1 MPKLS
6 SLALVLVMMP
16 STAFW
21 ATKALAA
28 SDPKLPLPEGSHC
41 VAYKVVKTM
50 FLVSNDEVV
59 GKNCDVSAQILP
71 EVGGL
76 YHIEVQIP
84 IRSFDS
90 GNEDRDKDVV
100 KILKGDQRPEM
111 TFRSKALTVDG
122 WRELFAKGEFPIEGE
137 LLIGSKAFPLT
148 LNTKYKKASDQDE
161 VDGAARVKFKD
172 FDMDPPK
179 AGGGVVAK
187 AKPEF
192 DLYFHLLSQRILG
205 ADSIRLGAKEDPA
218 KKDKKNE

>member
-6 SLALVLVMMP
+6 SLLFAFMVP
-16 STAFW
+16 SVW
-21 ATKALAA
+21 AA
-28 SDPKLPLPEGSHC
+28 SDPKLPLPDGSHC
-41 VAYKVVKTM
+41 VAYKVTKTM
-50 FLVSNDEVV
+50 FLVSKDEVV

-100 KILKGDQRPEM
+100 KILKGDLRPEM
-111 TFRSKALTVDG
+111 TFKSKALTVDG
-122 WRELFAKGEFPIEGE
+122 WKELFAKGDFPIEGE

-148 LNTKYKKASDQDE
+148 LQTKYKKSDTQDE
-161 VDGAARVKFKD
+161 VDGAARVRFKD

-179 AGGGVVAK
+179 AGGGMVAK

-205 ADSIRLGAKEDPA
+205 ADSIRLGLKDTAAKDSE
-218 KKDKKNE
+218 KKDQKSE

>member
-6 SLALVLVMMP
+6 SLAFLMMMP
-16 STAFW
+16 STACW
-21 ATKALAA
+21 SPTALAA

-50 FLVSNDEVV
+50 FLISSDEVI

-111 TFRSKALTVDG
+111 TFKSKAYTVDG
-122 WRELFAKGEFPIEGE
+122 WKDLFAKGEFPIEGE
-137 LLIGSKAFPLT
+137 LFIGSKSFPLT
-148 LNTKYKKASDQDE
+148 LYTTYKKSSDQDE

-172 FDMDPPK
+172 FDMEPPK
-179 AGGGVVAK
+179 AGGGMVAK

-192 DLYFHLLSQRILG
+192 DLYFHLQSQRILG
-205 ADSIRLGAKEDPA
+205 ADSIRLGVKDPE
-218 KKDKKNE
+218 KKDSKQ